1 MTDEKE
7 AVHILQQEATQLARQ
22 QEVDRVLKLSTLDP
36 FAILQIPQT
45 STTLEIKA
53 AYRTKSRL
61 IHPDKTAHPQARQAF
76 ERLKAAETDL
86 MDEEKR
92 SRMLKMIEE
101 ARRELQSEWR
111 ERTWDKGEFEE
122 QVMVRYKKIMVELE
136 WRRRQK
142 IKKEMA
148 REGELSRREEEMVA
162 EKRKRR
168 EMEKAWEESRDERV
182 SSWRSFQAKAGSS
195 KKKKNKKKE

>member
-1 MTDEKE
+1 
-7 AVHILQQEATQLARQ
+7 
-22 QEVDRVLKLSTLDP
+22 
-36 FAILQIPQT
+36 
-45 STTLEIKA
+45 
-53 AYRTKSRL
+53 
-61 IHPDKTAHPQARQAF
+61 
-76 ERLKAAETDL
+76 
-86 MDEEKR
+86 
-92 SRMLKMIEE
+92 MIEE

-168 EMEKAWEESRDERV
+168 EMEKAWEESRDER
-182 SSWRSFQAKAGSS
+182 
-195 KKKKNKKKE
+195 